1 MTLSVIIP
9 SFNRLELLLQALHSV
24 VTQTRPPDEIWVI
37 DDGSTDD
44 TQCQVAAE
52 FPAVKLL
59 FQPNRG
65 VSAARNLGILRAAG
79 EWLAFLDS
87 DDLWK
92 REKIERQLAALQRFP
107 EFRLC
112 YTDEEWR
119 KNDCW
124 MNQKKKHRKYSGWIY
139 PHCLPLCIIS
149 PSSAVIH
156 RSVFEQV
163 GLFDETLP
171 ACEDYDLWL
180 RICHRYPV
188 LFLAERLVTKRAGQ
202 WPQLSMQHS
211 LDKYRIMAL
220 QKMLAVPDLRG
231 ENRDLTVAMLREKCR
246 IYALGCRKN
255 GRIQDS
261 LWAEEIA
268 GCLGAKNE

>member
-24 VTQTRPPDEIWVI
+24 VRQTRPPDEIWVI

-163 GLFDETLP
+163 G
-171 ACEDYDLWL
+171 CS
-180 RICHRYPV
+180 
-188 LFLAERLVTKRAGQ
+188 TKRCRHVKTMTCGCGSVIAIRYFFSLKD
-202 WPQLSMQHS
+202 LSPTC
-211 LDKYRIMAL
+211 RAMAT
-220 QKMLAVPDLRG
+220 AVHAAQPG
-231 ENRDLTVAMLREKCR
+231 
-246 IYALGCRKN
+246 
-255 GRIQDS
+255 
-261 LWAEEIA
+261 
-268 GCLGAKNE
+268 